1 VGERE
6 HLLEVRRPGET
17 RQGLKA
23 ADDVG
28 GRPSL
33 ARLGCKLEV
42 EKKRCQ
48 LVAEIGDRLG
58 ETRACWASSI
68 GAGRLVFYLCL
79 FYLFIY
85 LTCIFRKK
93 IWNFKKVLNT

>member
-17 RQGLKA
+17 RQGLEA

-33 ARLGCKLEV
+33 ARLGCKLKV

-68 GAGRLVFYLCL
+68 GAGRLIFYLCL